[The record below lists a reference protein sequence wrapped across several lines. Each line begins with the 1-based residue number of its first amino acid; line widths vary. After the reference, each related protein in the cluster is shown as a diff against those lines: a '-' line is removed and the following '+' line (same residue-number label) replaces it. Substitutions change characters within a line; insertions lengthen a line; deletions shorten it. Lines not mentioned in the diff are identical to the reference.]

1 MIRFS
6 LGLYLGF
13 NSFSFFF
20 SFLVGA
26 RIGLNLVGLNRAARP
41 DGAGRGP
48 GKKKIRLINGP
59 GPGLRAESGPGIEK
73 LDPNPTRCHSY
84 VLGVSLVIDDGMR
97 NVGASA
103 ALGQS
108 LGFLF
113 SQHTHGSSCQINN
126 APKGFLR
133 GTCPV
138 YLLEFYR

>member
-1 MIRFS
+1 M
-6 LGLYLGF
+6 GPQGPT
-13 NSFSFFF
+13 
-20 SFLVGA
+20 G
-26 RIGLNLVGLNRAARP
+26 RAGVP
-41 DGAGRGP
+41 K
-48 GKKKIRLINGP
+48 KKKIRLINGP
-59 GPGLRAESGPGIEK
+59 GPSQLAESGPGIEK